1 MVAEEAIY
9 RHVGANPAFHELKKR
24 HSRFSWTLV
33 LVMLGTF
40 YSFIFVVA
48 FKPELFAIPLH
59 ERTVITWG
67 IVAALSVMGA
77 AQLLTAIYVIRA
89 NRDFDP
95 NVRSIIDDAM
105 AETEVP
111 ITLDEC

>member
-9 RHVGANPAFHELKKR
+9 RHIGANPAFHELKKR

-59 ERTVITWG
+59 ERPVLTWG
-67 IVAALSVMGA
+67 IVAARTVMGA
-77 AQLLTAIYVIRA
+77 APLLPAIYVIRA

-105 AETEVP
+105 AQAEVL
-111 ITLDEC
+111 IALDER